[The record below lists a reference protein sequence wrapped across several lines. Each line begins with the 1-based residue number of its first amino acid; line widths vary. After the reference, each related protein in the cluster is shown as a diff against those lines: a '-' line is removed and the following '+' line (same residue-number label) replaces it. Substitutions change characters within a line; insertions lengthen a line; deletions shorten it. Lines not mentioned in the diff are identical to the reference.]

1 MKDQAFMTKE
11 NITTGLKITRE
22 QMIQLL
28 NEDLESENQ
37 EVDPNVWTTKRRN

>member
-1 MKDQAFMTKE
+1 MTKE

-28 NEDLESENQ
+28 NEDLESEYQ
-37 EVDPNVWTTKRRN
+37 AIIEVDPNVWTTKRRN